1 MTTTDSRTPYLG
13 HLQDTRPGS
22 RRNLRETSTYSIKG
36 VLFSSQEF
44 LYGQKKFGKIQH
56 LDDFTIF
63 SNFFRSSKSEDYYQ
77 ELQHDQTH
85 ENPSFTINTNFS
97 SMQIERQ
104 EANVPYDFQKF
115 QKTKLKNGKI
125 KAESSS
131 VSVWTM
137 DCEDGLIILGCSN
150 GTIEIWD
157 TLSGQLK
164 VYYTHNFH
172 IHEFLLMHDF
182 LPMFFFKS
190 VYFLQF

>member
-1 MTTTDSRTPYLG
+1 MISR
-13 HLQDTRPGS
+13 
-22 RRNLRETSTYSIKG
+22 
-36 VLFSSQEF
+36 F
-44 LYGQKKFGKIQH
+44 
-56 LDDFTIF
+56 F

-77 ELQHDQTH
+77 ELPHDQIH

-164 VYYTHNFH
+164 VGILYTIF
-172 IHEFLLMHDF
+172 IFMSF
-182 LPMFFFKS
+182 
-190 VYFLQF
+190 Y